1 MKIRFGM
8 LATDAFGKAG
18 GQAIQRRGS
27 IRVLRNITMPT
38 QRIASRQNP
47 QRSISSKLFNG
58 WSFLPRS
65 EREMWS
71 EVGANLSAVN
81 GWGEE
86 KSYSG
91 RQAYTKLNG
100 IAFVKT
106 NALIDPSAM
115 QYEVPFFIAGT
126 FVIVAGDNE
135 MTIPLTDIA
144 NCDFF
149 QLKAMRLRSDS
160 NSPLVEKLK
169 TFSRPTIVND
179 ADANFTALRDMF
191 GTISLGN
198 VFSIAVRG
206 VTDCGVVS
214 PWVQMNVTVE

>member
-8 LATDAFGKAG
+8 LATDAYGKTG

-27 IRVLRNITMPT
+27 IRVLRNITIPT
-38 QRIASRQNP
+38 QRISSRQNP
-47 QRSISSKLFNG
+47 QRTISSKLFNG
-58 WSFLPRS
+58 WSFLSRS

-86 KSYSG
+86 KTYSG

-106 NALIDPSAM
+106 NALIDPSEM

-126 FVIVAGDNE
+126 FVIVAADSE

-160 NSPLVEKLK
+160 NSPLIEKLK
-169 TFSRPTIVND
+169 TFSRPTSVSDDNVN
-179 ADANFTALRDMF
+179 FQALKNMF
-191 GTISLGN
+191 GTVSLGN

-206 VTDCGVVS
+206 VTTFGVAS

>member
-8 LATDAFGKAG
+8 LATDAYGKTG

-27 IRVLRNITMPT
+27 IRVLRNITIPT

-58 WSFLPRS
+58 WSFLQRS
-65 EREMWS
+65 EREMWA

-86 KSYSG
+86 KTYSG

-106 NALIDPSAM
+106 NALIDPSVM

-126 FVIVAGDNE
+126 FVIVSGDNE
-135 MTIPLTDIA
+135 LTIPLTDVA

-149 QLKAMRLRSDS
+149 QVKAMRLRSGA

-169 TFSRPTIVND
+169 TFSRPTIVTD
-179 ADANFTALRDMF
+179 ADANCTALRNMF
-191 GTISLGN
+191 GAISSGN

-206 VTDCGVVS
+206 VTTFGVVS
-214 PWVQMNVTVE
+214 PWVQMNVTAE

>member
-1 MKIRFGM
+1 M
-8 LATDAFGKAG
+8 LATDAYGKTG

-27 IRVLRNITMPT
+27 IRVLRNITIPT
-38 QRIASRQNP
+38 QRLASRQNP

-58 WSFLPRS
+58 WSFLSRS

-86 KSYSG
+86 KTYSG

-100 IAFVKT
+100 IALVKT
-106 NALIDPSAM
+106 NALIDPSEM
-115 QYEVPFFIAGT
+115 RYEVPYFIASP
-126 FVIVAGDNE
+126 FVIVAEDSE
-135 MTIPLTDIA
+135 LIITLTDIA

-149 QLKAMRLRSDS
+149 QLKAMRLRSDA
-160 NSPLVEKLK
+160 NWPLIEKLK
-169 TFSRPTIVND
+169 TFSRPTIVSD
-179 ADANFTALRDMF
+179 ADANFRALRDIA
-191 GTISLGN
+191 GDISFGN

-206 VTDCGVVS
+206 VTAFGIVS

>member
-8 LATDAFGKAG
+8 LATDAYGKAG

-27 IRVLRNITMPT
+27 IRVLRNITVPT
-38 QRIASRQNP
+38 QRLASRRNP

-58 WSFLPRS
+58 WSFLSRA

-86 KSYSG
+86 KTYSG

-100 IAFVKT
+100 IVFAKT

-115 QYEVPFFIAGT
+115 QYEVPFFIASP
-126 FVIVAGDNE
+126 FVIVAADNE

-149 QLKAMRLRSDS
+149 QLKAMRLRSDA
-160 NSPLVEKLK
+160 NSPLIEKLK
-169 TFSRPTIVND
+169 TISRPTIVSLDGGNYR
-179 ADANFTALRDMF
+179 ALEDTF
-191 GTISLGN
+191 GTVALGN

-206 VTDCGVVS
+206 VTNFGVVS

>member
-27 IRVLRNITMPT
+27 IRVLRNITIPT
-38 QRIASRQNP
+38 QRLASRQNP

-71 EVGANLSAVN
+71 EVGASLSAVN

-86 KSYSG
+86 KSFSG

-106 NALIDPSAM
+106 NALIKPSDM
-115 QYEVPFFIAGT
+115 QYEVPFFIAAP
-126 FVIVAGDNE
+126 FVIVAADKE
-135 MTIPLTDIA
+135 MTITLTDIA

-149 QLKAMRLRSDS
+149 QLKAMRLRSDAS
-160 NSPLVEKLK
+160 SPLIEKLK

-191 GTISLGN
+191 GTIALGN

-206 VTDCGVVS
+206 VTTFGVVS